1 MLTESLRTL
10 LGAELSAQ
18 VEAAVK
24 GKGPGGKD
32 IDLVVGNDG
41 SYVPAEKYNG
51 EKTSSQTAATAL
63 KAAADALK
71 AIGGSGDP
79 AKIAD
84 DVKTAQTTMKTLQ
97 TDYDAKVRALTKTTA
112 LKLALADA
120 VQDPSDILPLL
131 DMTKIEVDDAG
142 NLKTDL
148 KTLVDPIKTAKP
160 YLFKPEKKP
169 ETLPVTGAAPAGT
182 SGKPTDPSSADLE
195 KMSYDEYRAWRAKN
209 P

>member
-1 MLTESLRTL
+1 MLTESLKTL

-24 GKGPGGKD
+24 GKASGGKD

-51 EKTSSQTAATAL
+51 EKTASATAAATL

-79 AKIAD
+79 ANLAAD
-84 DVKTAQTTMKTLQ
+84 VTKAKTTIDTLQ
-97 TDYDAKVRALTKTTA
+97 SDYTAKLKTLTKTTA

-131 DMTKIEVDDAG
+131 DMAKIEVDDAG

-148 KTLVDPIKTAKP
+148 KALVEPIKTAKP
-160 YLFKPEKKP
+160 YLFKPESKP
-169 ETLPVTGAAPAGT
+169 NTPPITGATPAGT
-182 SGKPTDPSSADLE
+182 NTKPPEPDPTDIE
-195 KMSYDEYRAWRAKN
+195 KMSYDEYKAWRSKN